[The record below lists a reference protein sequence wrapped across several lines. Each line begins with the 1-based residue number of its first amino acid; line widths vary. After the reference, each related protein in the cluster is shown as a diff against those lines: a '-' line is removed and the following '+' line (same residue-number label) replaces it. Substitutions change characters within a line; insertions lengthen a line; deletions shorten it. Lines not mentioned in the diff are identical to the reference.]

1 MKKVILVVIVLV
13 LIAIAGGLYY
23 LYANLD
29 SLVAAAIEKYGS
41 QVTQTAVSVDNVSI
55 KPTEGSAKIGGL
67 TIANPKGYTAPY
79 AFTLKNIGTRIDFQ
93 NSGRDKIV
101 IDEIAIDNPE
111 VFYEINKDRQTNL
124 LELKDN
130 LGIGKTGKP
139 QPETQ
144 PADQPDIVIRRLS
157 FTGGNVHA
165 DVVPL
170 NKRYDLKLPAI
181 RMTNLGGTNGAPP
194 AEIARQIIGRL
205 LDRVR
210 QEVAAQGVGKEL
222 EQARQK
228 LDTKKEELKSR
239 TGDVLDSRKEEAR
252 SKLKNLLKEK

>member
-1 MKKVILVVIVLV
+1 MKKAILVVIVLV

-41 QVTQTAVSVDNVSI
+41 QVTQTAVSVDNVNI
-55 KPTEGSAKIGGL
+55 QPTEGSAKISGL
-67 TIANPKGYTAPY
+67 TIANPKGYSAPH
-79 AFTLKNIGTRIDFQ
+79 AFTLNNIGTRVDFQ
-93 NSGRDKIV
+93 NSNRDKIV
-101 IDEIAIDNPE
+101 IDEITIDNPE

-130 LGIGKTGKP
+130 LGIGKAGKP

-144 PADQPDIVIRRLS
+144 PADQPNIVIRRLS

-165 DVVPL
+165 NVVPL
-170 NKRYDLKLPAI
+170 DKRYDLKLPAI
-181 RMTNLGGTNGAPP
+181 RMTNLGGKNGAPP
-194 AEIARQIIGRL
+194 AEIARQILGQL
-205 LDRVR
+205 LDLVR
-210 QEVAAQGVGKEL
+210 QEVAARGVGKEL

-228 LDTKKEELKSR
+228 LDSQKEELKSR
-239 TGDVLDSRKEEAR
+239 AGDVLDSRKEEAR
-252 SKLKNLLKEK
+252 DKLKNLMNH